1 MLAPLRKRLL
11 SCSYRSSAAV
21 ATSLEKLRN
30 IGIAAHVDSGKTT
43 VTERLLFYTGRIEEM
58 HEVKGKDGV
67 GATMDSMEL
76 ERQRGITIQSAATF
90 VNWKGTDINIIDTP
104 GHVDFTVEVER
115 ALRVLDGAVLVM
127 CASGGV
133 QSQTITVLRQ
143 MRRYQV
149 PFVVFV
155 NKLDRVGANP
165 ARCLDGLRSKLGLTC
180 AFIHLPIGLEKDLAG
195 LVDIVHNKALYFTGP
210 GGNVIEEGPVPADM
224 QEMRDEKFD
233 ELIGT
238 LADIDDEIAEQ
249 YLMEETPSLAEID
262 AAIRRGVINR
272 TFQPVL
278 MGSAL
283 KNTGV
288 QCVLDKVLDWLPR
301 PDEVDNYAN
310 RTNGDEEEK
319 LLMNPERSDKHQPI
333 MLAFKLEKSRF
344 GQLTWFRMY
353 QGHLKKG
360 MGMVNTRTGQPQ
372 KINNLVKLHA
382 DEMENVNTVY
392 AGDIFA
398 SMGVDCATGDTYAS
412 QALRDLSMEAMHVP
426 EGVMSL
432 SIEPAKPK
440 TEKAFSTALIRF
452 SKEDPSFTYH
462 FDEEGGEFIING
474 MGELHLEIY
483 CQRMEREYD
492 CPVKVGQPKVQFREC
507 ITSDTEFEYEHKRQ
521 TGGRGQYGKATG
533 VVRPSEDLLAT
544 TFTNKTV
551 GQNLPSNFVKPLIQ
565 GMESTLLK
573 GPQIGAPVVGLDV
586 DIIDG
591 RTHQVDSSEIAFLQC
606 GEGCMRVVYDKADK
620 SILEPVMTV
629 EISFPNE
636 FDERVNQ
643 LLADRCVDVTDAE
656 TDYLYKTVH
665 GTCPLNDMFGFTG
678 ALRSVTEGKGE
689 FAMEFSHYDHCRD
702 EVIDELIIDHQASLA
717 SPAGDKKKK
726 NKR

>member
-310 RTNGDEEEK
+310 RTNCDEEEK

>member
-1 MLAPLRKRLL
+1 MNRLRMLAPLRKRLL

-353 QGHLKKG
+353 QG
-360 MGMVNTRTGQPQ
+360 
-372 KINNLVKLHA
+372 
-382 DEMENVNTVY
+382 
-392 AGDIFA
+392 
-398 SMGVDCATGDTYAS
+398 
-412 QALRDLSMEAMHVP
+412 
-426 EGVMSL
+426 
-432 SIEPAKPK
+432 
-440 TEKAFSTALIRF
+440 
-452 SKEDPSFTYH
+452 
-462 FDEEGGEFIING
+462 
-474 MGELHLEIY
+474 
-483 CQRMEREYD
+483 
-492 CPVKVGQPKVQFREC
+492 
-507 ITSDTEFEYEHKRQ
+507 
-521 TGGRGQYGKATG
+521 
-533 VVRPSEDLLAT
+533 
-544 TFTNKTV
+544 
-551 GQNLPSNFVKPLIQ
+551 
-565 GMESTLLK
+565 
-573 GPQIGAPVVGLDV
+573 
-586 DIIDG
+586 
-591 RTHQVDSSEIAFLQC
+591 
-606 GEGCMRVVYDKADK
+606 
-620 SILEPVMTV
+620 
-629 EISFPNE
+629 
-636 FDERVNQ
+636 
-643 LLADRCVDVTDAE
+643 
-656 TDYLYKTVH
+656 
-665 GTCPLNDMFGFTG
+665 
-678 ALRSVTEGKGE
+678 
-689 FAMEFSHYDHCRD
+689 
-702 EVIDELIIDHQASLA
+702 
-717 SPAGDKKKK
+717 
-726 NKR
+726 

>member
-656 TDYLYKTVH
+656 TDYLVITFV
-665 GTCPLNDMFGFTG
+665 LN
-678 ALRSVTEGKGE
+678 
-689 FAMEFSHYDHCRD
+689 HYW
-702 EVIDELIIDHQASLA
+702 
-717 SPAGDKKKK
+717 
-726 NKR
+726 